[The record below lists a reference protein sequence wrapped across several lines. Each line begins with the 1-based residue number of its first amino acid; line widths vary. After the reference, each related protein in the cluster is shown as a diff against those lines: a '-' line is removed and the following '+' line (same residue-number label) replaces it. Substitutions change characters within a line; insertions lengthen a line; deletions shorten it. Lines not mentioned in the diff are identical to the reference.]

1 MVPSSLWLT
10 IFTSQRTWET
20 IDFGLCRLQG
30 PVRATTTIRIV
41 RLSPSTFRNSG
52 ECVVRAAGLADAKV
66 AFKHDLKRK
75 GNRFCFAAISNFA
88 TFNHLMQSD
97 FLSHTELVN
106 QPLESPCTKVL
117 CTWYLV
123 SFIRS
128 SHEETGCCQWS
139 HMVQRFLTC
148 QLPLFSVCFF
158 IIIIFDKFCLNVD
171 THQCCGT
178 EQWPQKFP
186 GPNSCVLRP
195 FLKSTFSF
203 FPVTSQFARF
213 TSGTRKTVPV
223 ELCRIM
229 GAAAES
235 KVCWVTLPQW
245 SWHKVCAVN

>member
-1 MVPSSLWLT
+1 M
-10 IFTSQRTWET
+10 
-20 IDFGLCRLQG
+20 
-30 PVRATTTIRIV
+30 
-41 RLSPSTFRNSG
+41 
-52 ECVVRAAGLADAKV
+52 

-75 GNRFCFAAISNFA
+75 GNRFCFAVISNLLVPSA

-97 FLSHTELVN
+97 FLRHTELVN
-106 QPLESPCTKVL
+106 QPLESPCTKVP
-117 CTWYLV
+117 CTWYLA

-128 SHEETGCCQWS
+128 SHEETGCYRWS

-158 IIIIFDKFCLNVD
+158 IIIIIIIDKFGLNVD
-171 THQCCGT
+171 THQCCDT

-186 GPNSCVLRP
+186 GPNSCVLWP
-195 FLKSTFSF
+195 FLKSTFSS
-203 FPVTSQFARF
+203 FPVTSQFVCF

-223 ELCRIM
+223 ELCRIV

-235 KVCWVTLPQW
+235 KVCWVTLQQW